1 METDTPLSSIGKA
14 GAKLVTDA
22 FTVAPAEGAR
32 LALEVI
38 RANSPAANP
47 GATSGPA
54 AGLPVGL
61 GLGEGE
67 GLPLGLA
74 VGDGEATG
82 IKLAPVNTEIVA
94 GESVVATG
102 TRL

>member
-1 METDTPLSSIGKA
+1 
-14 GAKLVTDA
+14 
-22 FTVAPAEGAR
+22 
-32 LALEVI
+32 
-38 RANSPAANP
+38 
-47 GATSGPA
+47 
-54 AGLPVGL
+54 VGL

-82 IKLAPVNTEIVA
+82 TRLAPVNTEIVA